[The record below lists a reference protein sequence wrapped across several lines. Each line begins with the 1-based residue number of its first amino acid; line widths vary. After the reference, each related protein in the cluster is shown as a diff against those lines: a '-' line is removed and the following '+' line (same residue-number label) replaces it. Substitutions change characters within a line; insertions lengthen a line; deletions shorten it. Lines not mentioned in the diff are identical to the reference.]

1 LDINTTGAL
10 LLTNDGQLTLTL
22 THPRYHL
29 PKTYRVWLDGAI
41 DTLALQRWREGIL
54 LEGKKTLPAQVEI
67 LKQTDQKTLLEVIL
81 VEGRNRQIRSV
92 AEELGYHVLKL
103 HRSAIGPIKL
113 NSGNN
118 SPLPLGHYRFLTLDE
133 LKYLKNQIN

>member
-1 LDINTTGAL
+1 MA
-10 LLTNDGQLTLTL
+10 
-22 THPRYHL
+22 RC
-29 PKTYRVWLDGAI
+29 AI
-41 DTLALQRWREGIL
+41 DRLALQRWREGIL

-81 VEGRNRQIRSV
+81 VEGRNRQIRCV

-103 HRSAIGPIKL
+103 HRSAIGRIQL

-133 LKYLKNQIN
+133 LKYLKSQIN